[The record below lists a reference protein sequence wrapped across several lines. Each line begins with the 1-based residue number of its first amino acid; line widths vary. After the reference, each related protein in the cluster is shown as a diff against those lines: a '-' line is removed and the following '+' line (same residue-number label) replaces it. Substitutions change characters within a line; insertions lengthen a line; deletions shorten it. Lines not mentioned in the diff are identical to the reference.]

1 MADIQF
7 TDIQTLAVSVEE
19 ACGLTNL
26 SRPTVYKEINAGR
39 LKSFTQGRRR
49 LIAIES
55 LRAWIAAKEWE
66 TKLPKAVRR
75 KQQMARRK
83 DTRHG

>member
-7 TDIQTLAVSVEE
+7 SDTHTLAVSIEE

-55 LRAWIAAKEWE
+55 LRAWIAARERE
-66 TKLPKAVRR
+66 TKLPKTVRR
-75 KQQMARRK
+75 AQQRAQRKEARRV
-83 DTRHG
+83 